1 MAVSIKDMA
10 MAVAILGIIS
20 FILGIIAENTKP
32 ASGTPTMSKGI
43 VVCKY
48 PSDPTVALG
57 FLSFV
62 SLAASVS
69 VGIYSIFYPYKG
81 KSVPVQ
87 ALFKST
93 TFTVYFNITLMVS
106 LLGGA
111 LILWGT
117 GSELL
122 HRTRN
127 MRDNMNSTCP
137 TAKTGLFGGAA
148 FMALNAS
155 LFWLICLILTHNARE
170 DYVADEQEGEDLKG
184 GYGQVGDAV
193 YNAKEQG
200 SV

>member
-1 MAVSIKDMA
+1 MM
-10 MAVAILGIIS
+10 LQ
-20 FILGIIAENTKP
+20 P

-93 TFTVYFNITLMVS
+93 TFTVYFNITL
-106 LLGGA
+106 
-111 LILWGT
+111 
-117 GSELL
+117 
-122 HRTRN
+122 
-127 MRDNMNSTCP
+127 
-137 TAKTGLFGGAA
+137 
-148 FMALNAS
+148 
-155 LFWLICLILTHNARE
+155 
-170 DYVADEQEGEDLKG
+170 
-184 GYGQVGDAV
+184 
-193 YNAKEQG
+193 
-200 SV
+200 

>member
-1 MAVSIKDMA
+1 MIR
-10 MAVAILGIIS
+10 
-20 FILGIIAENTKP
+20 
-32 ASGTPTMSKGI
+32 
-43 VVCKY
+43 
-48 PSDPTVALG
+48 
-57 FLSFV
+57 
-62 SLAASVS
+62 
-69 VGIYSIFYPYKG
+69 
-81 KSVPVQ
+81 
-87 ALFKST
+87 
-93 TFTVYFNITLMVS
+93 MVS